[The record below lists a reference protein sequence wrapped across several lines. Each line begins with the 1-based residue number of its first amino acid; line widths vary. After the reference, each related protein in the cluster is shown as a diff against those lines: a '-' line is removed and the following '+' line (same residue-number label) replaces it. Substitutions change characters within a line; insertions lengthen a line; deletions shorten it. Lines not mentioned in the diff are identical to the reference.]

1 MHPSPQRQATV
12 AARVLGAG
20 ALFASGGIH
29 LDLYLTGYHSIPTIG
44 PLFIVQVIGTFS
56 VAVVVLVR
64 SSRLVAANGA
74 LLALGTLA
82 GYLLSRAVGIFG
94 FREVATTAGLVS
106 GLLETSAFLLLGL
119 LAVATGASPVQRA
132 TAPKPL
138 LRADGILA
146 SRAALL
152 TVPVVSVIALALSLV
167 AGTDATSSASNASS
181 APGAPRAS
189 GSHGSPTIIIENFAF
204 SPSNL
209 TVSPHEQIR
218 VHNEDSVAHTVTAVP
233 GSTPFGNFN
242 TGDIGQDAAKS
253 FTAPSKKGTYQYYCS
268 IHNFMTGEITVS

>member
-1 MHPSPQRQATV
+1 
-12 AARVLGAG
+12 
-20 ALFASGGIH
+20 
-29 LDLYLTGYHSIPTIG
+29 
-44 PLFIVQVIGTFS
+44 
-56 VAVVVLVR
+56 
-64 SSRLVAANGA
+64 
-74 LLALGTLA
+74 
-82 GYLLSRAVGIFG
+82 
-94 FREVATTAGLVS
+94 LVS